1 MKLDSS
7 LSGLCVSKV
16 SAKMKN
22 DDFQIFGALTRDHT
36 YEVRTH
42 ANAGRCIN
50 ENKYA
55 NAYLYILRTYRSL
68 PVASYSTYY
77 SK

>member
-50 ENKYA
+50 ENEYA
-55 NAYLYILRTYRSL
+55 KMPTCTSYVHTDPYR
-68 PVASYSTYY
+68 
-77 SK
+77 